1 MITKR
6 SPGWVMFDNDQG
18 LGKLKALRATLDTF
32 MTHDMNNVMIHETKE
47 LVKQFSESHVEV
59 LFDQFLAI
67 EPAVDELKAFHDM
80 LRRMRKA
87 HVEE

>member
-1 MITKR
+1 
-6 SPGWVMFDNDQG
+6 
-18 LGKLKALRATLDTF
+18 